1 MIFTELQC
9 QTDRAATAA
18 AAAAAAAA
26 NRNLPRFFADHQTP
40 RLLTRLNDDT
50 TDRREILDR

>member
-9 QTDRAATAA
+9 QTDRAASTAA
-18 AAAAAAAA
+18 AAAAAAD
-26 NRNLPRFFADHQTP
+26 NRKLPRFFADLQTP

-50 TDRREILDR
+50 TDRIEILDR

>member
-9 QTDRAATAA
+9 QTDRPATAATATAA
-18 AAAAAAAA
+18 AA
-26 NRNLPRFFADHQTP
+26 NHNLPRFFDDL

-50 TDRREILDR
+50 ADRQEILDR